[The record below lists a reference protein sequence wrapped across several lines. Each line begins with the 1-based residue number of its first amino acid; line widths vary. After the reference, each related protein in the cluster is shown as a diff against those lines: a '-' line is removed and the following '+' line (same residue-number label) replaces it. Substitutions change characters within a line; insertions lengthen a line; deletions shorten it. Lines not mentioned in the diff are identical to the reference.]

1 MHVADLTN
9 HPVILLADPVGVDLE
24 EMAASVSGNTFG
36 PTTAVAAADAWRAPG
51 ASWSGAVATP
61 RPPPEGQGARLAWH
75 ALQKQYQVSKLLAQ

>member
-36 PTTAVAAADAWRAPG
+36 PTTAVAPADAWRAPG
-51 ASWSGAVATP
+51 DSWSGAVATVV
-61 RPPPEGQGARLAWH
+61 QGVLADDDWRLRKA
-75 ALQKQYQVSKLLAQ
+75 KVSKLLAQ